1 MFKPRSKKKSD
12 FSKPNMF
19 FTSSC
24 VDMFLSM
31 FLQWGVLSLSLYI
44 YIYTNVGS
52 PPWTVIRTRWSRVV
66 NTSCENSHC
75 CQDASLHQKTKKWF
89 VKTEYVIYI
98 ELCWSVL
105 IHDSALV
112 ALSLFLSLSMY
123 ICIYISYICIY
134 MHIHIYD
141 IYILFNCCAAI
152 HNQFLNMHRD
162 ICNHCPPGMSD
173 SSRSEIGVC
182 SEHGSLSGSS
192 DTD

>member
-1 MFKPRSKKKSD
+1 
-12 FSKPNMF
+12 MF

-44 YIYTNVGS
+44 YILMWDHHRG
-52 PPWTVIRTRWSRVV
+52 
-66 NTSCENSHC
+66 
-75 CQDASLHQKTKKWF
+75 L
-89 VKTEYVIYI
+89 
-98 ELCWSVL
+98 WSVL
-105 IHDSALV
+105 GEAGLLTLLAKTRIAAKMQASTKKQKSDLLKPNMLFTSSFADLSLSMILHLL
-112 ALSLFLSLSMY
+112 LSLFLSLSMS
-123 ICIYISYICIY
+123 ICIYI
-134 MHIHIYD
+134 

-192 DTD
+192 DND

>member
-1 MFKPRSKKKSD
+1 MWDHHRRLSSVLGEAGLLTLLAKTRIAAKMQASTKKQKSD
-12 FSKPNMF
+12 LLKPNML
-19 FTSSC
+19 FTSSFA
-24 VDMFLSM
+24 D
-31 FLQWGVLSLSLYI
+31 LSLSMI
-44 YIYTNVGS
+44 
-52 PPWTVIRTRWSRVV
+52 
-66 NTSCENSHC
+66 
-75 CQDASLHQKTKKWF
+75 LH
-89 VKTEYVIYI
+89 
-98 ELCWSVL
+98 LL
-105 IHDSALV
+105 
-112 ALSLFLSLSMY
+112 LSLFLSLSMY

-192 DTD
+192 DND